1 MRDPHEIRGS
11 AEISRGPLNRLF
23 GIGLRGNLAPGAY
36 ARLGLLAEEMGV
48 DVVSAFQDLGDQ
60 PALVPLLEVAKAT
73 RRVSLGPACLNP
85 YTMHPVEIA
94 SAIGSLNDASG
105 GRAYLGLARG
115 AWLDTLG
122 IDQRD
127 AVARVR
133 AAAEFVRARLNVP
146 LLIGGWGRRM
156 VALAGEIAQEVK
168 VGGSANPDLVPV
180 IRERLRG
187 GRTGI
192 VLGAV
197 TVVDEDGKAARA
209 CARAAV
215 QPYFEVVARYDP
227 TISGPLDPI
236 SDELLDR
243 FTFAGTPEE
252 VARHVGEVFAAGA
265 SRVEFGAPFGLDSE
279 RGLRLLGERV
289 IPQARGE

>member
-1 MRDPHEIRGS
+1 MSDRR
-11 AEISRGPLNRLF
+11 F
-23 GIGLRGNLAPGAY
+23 GIGLRGNLAPGDY
-36 ARLGLLAEEMGV
+36 ARLGLLAEQMGF
-48 DVVSAFQDLGDQ
+48 DVVSAFNDLGDQ
-60 PALVPLLEVAKAT
+60 PALVPLLEVAKVT
-73 RRVSLGPACLNP
+73 RRISLGPACLNP
-85 YTMHPVEIA
+85 YTMSPVEIA

-133 AAAEFVRARLNVP
+133 EAAEFVRTRLDVP

-156 VALAGEIAQEVK
+156 VALAGDIAQELK
-168 VGGSANPDLVPV
+168 IGGSANPDLVPV
-180 IRERLRG
+180 IREWLGG

-197 TVVDEDGKAARA
+197 TVVDEDGEAARA
-209 CARAAV
+209 RARAAV
-215 QPYFEVVARYDP
+215 QRYFEVVARYDP
-227 TISGPLDPI
+227 TISGPLDRLE
-236 SDELLDR
+236 DELLAR

-252 VARHVGEVFAAGA
+252 VTRQVKEVFAAGA
-265 SRVEFGAPFGLDSE
+265 SRVEFGAPFGLDPE

-289 IPQARGE
+289 VPQARGE